1 MLALEQDGRCH
12 HRTQLVTKHLRGFL
26 KMSSHIRKLCGLASG
41 FVLAGALAGCAT
53 YDKCGLEGC
62 TGDAQL
68 TENVRTRF
76 DHHPELGP
84 PNSIQVQTL
93 NHVVYLNGMVGE
105 GLQSSEAESVA
116 LGAPGVTRVV
126 NSITV
131 TH

>member
-1 MLALEQDGRCH
+1 MKFQVKFAHPGRVSRAICAEHSEIQAKLTLSIIALEQDGRCD
-12 HRTQLVTKHLRGFL
+12 HRTL
-26 KMSSHIRKLCGLASG
+26 
-41 FVLAGALAGCAT
+41 
-53 YDKCGLEGC
+53 
-62 TGDAQL
+62 
-68 TENVRTRF
+68 F
-76 DHHPELGP
+76 DHHPELEP

>member
-1 MLALEQDGRCH
+1 
-12 HRTQLVTKHLRGFL
+12 
-26 KMSSHIRKLCGLASG
+26 MSSHIRGLYGLASS
-41 FVLAGALAGCAT
+41 FVLAGALTGCAS

-62 TGDAQL
+62 AGDAQV
-68 TENVRTRF
+68 TQNVQTLF

-126 NSITV
+126 NSISV

>member
-1 MLALEQDGRCH
+1 
-12 HRTQLVTKHLRGFL
+12 
-26 KMSSHIRKLCGLASG
+26 MSSPIRKLCGWAPG
-41 FVLAGALAGCAT
+41 FILAGALAGCAT

-62 TGDAQL
+62 AGDAQV
-68 TENVRTRF
+68 TQNVQTLF
-76 DHHPELGP
+76 DHHPALGP

-93 NHVVYLNGMVGE
+93 NHVVYLNGTVGE

-126 NSITV
+126 NSISV